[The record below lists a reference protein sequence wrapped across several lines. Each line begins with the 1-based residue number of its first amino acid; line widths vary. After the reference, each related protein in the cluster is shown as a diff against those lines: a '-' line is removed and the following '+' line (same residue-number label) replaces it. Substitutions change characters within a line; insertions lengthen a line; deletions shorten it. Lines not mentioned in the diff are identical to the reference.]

1 MALGGGTFT
10 SQNKV
15 LPGAYINFV
24 SAALASS
31 ELSDRGIAT
40 IPFELDWGE
49 ENKVIKVTKAEAIK
63 YARKIFGYAY
73 TDDKLSAIRDVFK
86 NATVLYT
93 YRLNGGGT
101 KASNTYA
108 TALYGGTRGNDIKI
122 VIQANVDES
131 SKYDVKTYLGDVLVD
146 EQTVASAAE
155 LKVNDFVTFKT
166 DASLSVTAGT
176 ALSGGTNKTVTGA
189 EHSAYLAAIE
199 PYSYNCM
206 GVVTDDST
214 TKALYTAFA
223 KRMRN
228 EVGVKF
234 QVVLYN
240 QSADE
245 EGVINVKNCKEVIP
259 WTVGAEAG
267 CPVNKSCT
275 NKVYDGEAVVPADYT
290 QAQLTEAIEAGEFV
304 FHKVGDEIRILT
316 DINSLKTTTEDKGE
330 VFKSNQSIRVM
341 DQIANDIAVLF
352 NTKYL
357 GSIQNNESGRVSLWG
372 DIVKHHKELNN
383 IGAIENFKEGD
394 IVVSQGTDKKSVVV
408 SDVVTIVNSMEQLY
422 MTVTVQ

>member
-10 SQNKV
+10 TQNKV

-31 ELSDRGIAT
+31 ALSDRGIAT
-40 IPFELDWGE
+40 IPLELDWGE
-49 ENKVIKVTKAEAIK
+49 ENKVIKVTKADAIK
-63 YARKIFGYAY
+63 YARKIFGYLY

-131 SKYDVKTYLGDVLVD
+131 SKFDVKTYLGDTLVD
-146 EQTVASAAE
+146 EQIVSNASE
-155 LKVNDFVTFKT
+155 LKTNDYVTFKS
-166 DASLSVTAGT
+166 DASLSATTGT
-176 ALSGGTNKTVTGA
+176 ALTGGTNKDVTGA

-199 PYSYNCM
+199 PYAYNCM
-206 GVVTDDST
+206 GVATDDST
-214 TKALYTAFA
+214 TKALYVAFA
-223 KRMRN
+223 KRMRE

-234 QVVLYN
+234 QLVVYN
-240 QSADE
+240 QSADY
-245 EGVINVKNCKEVIP
+245 EGVINVKNNKDVIP
-259 WTVGAEAG
+259 WLVGAEAG
-267 CPVNKSCT
+267 CAVNKSCS
-275 NKVYDGEAVVPADYT
+275 NKVYDGEAPITADYT
-290 QAQLTEAIEAGEFV
+290 QAQLSDAIEQGELV

-330 VFKSNQSIRVM
+330 IFKSNQSIRVM

-357 GSIQNNESGRVSLWG
+357 GKIQNNEAGRVSLWA
-372 DIVKHHKELNN
+372 DIVKHHKELND
-383 IGAIENFKEGD
+383 IGAIENFKDGD
-394 IVVSQGTDKKSVVV
+394 ISISQGSSKKSVVV

>member
-122 VIQANVDES
+122 VIQANIDES

-155 LKVNDFVTFKT
+155 LKANDFVTFKT

-214 TKALYTAFA
+214 TKALYTAFV

-275 NKVYDGEAVVPADYT
+275 NKVYDGEAVVSADYT
-290 QAQLTEAIEAGEFV
+290 QAQLTEAIEAGELV